1 MSLPGSAG
9 FSHGRRKSAAASR
22 RRRIWVCAGQTQS
35 QRLRTEAE
43 ASRHAA
49 GCPYEQ
55 PNLVRTV
62 RMQVFVEE
70 GVDVSD
76 AQRRLCSDVA
86 MEPIW
91 TSVVAVVGTLLG
103 AVATYPFQRLAAKQQ
118 TLRDERIAA
127 YTAFA
132 AAVEDFRYG
141 QAERFFHK
149 ERDPDGE
156 EYKRA
161 YHEGHRL
168 RMTAR
173 QAFYRVKLVTDDDSL
188 VTLARAA
195 LDRTRDTHNA
205 QNAEARDELN
215 GKAKEAIEAFV
226 DYASKS
232 VQ

>member
-1 MSLPGSAG
+1 MAWSEE
-9 FSHGRRKSAAASR
+9 K
-22 RRRIWVCAGQTQS
+22 
-35 QRLRTEAE
+35 AE
-43 ASRHAA
+43 I
-49 GCPYEQ
+49 P
-55 PNLVRTV
+55 
-62 RMQVFVEE
+62 
-70 GVDVSD
+70 D

-91 TSVVAVVGTLLG
+91 TSVVAVAGTLLG

-132 AAVEDFRYG
+132 AAIEDFRWG

-149 ERDPDGE
+149 RRNDE
-156 EYKRA
+156 EAYKRA

-168 RMTAR
+168 RTTAR
-173 QAFYRVKLVTDDDSL
+173 QAFYRLKLVTDDDSL

-195 LDRTRDTHNA
+195 LDRTRDIHNA
-205 QNAEARDELN
+205 EQDAEARDRLN
-215 GKAKEAIEAFV
+215 GTAKEAIEAFV
-226 DYASKS
+226 DYASKH